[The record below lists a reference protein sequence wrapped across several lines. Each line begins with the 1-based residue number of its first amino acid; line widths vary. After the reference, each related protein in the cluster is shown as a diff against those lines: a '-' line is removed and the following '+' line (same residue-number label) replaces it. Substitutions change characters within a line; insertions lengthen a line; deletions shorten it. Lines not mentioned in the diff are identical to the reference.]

1 GERARRAGGAA
12 GRAAGGQQGLVDG
25 LPAERRPEGAMALP
39 ARGMGLES
47 VEELEATSPAQRPGA
62 AARVRAAAR
71 ALPVGDPGPLPL
83 AAGNQ
88 SGRRHQ
94 QQDQGHQAGGLRL
107 PGRRLL
113 LPEDP
118 GGLPRTWVKNHFL
131 TRICADLS
139 WVAGRYH
146 GLLGVRRRLL
156 WRVSWRP
163 VGLAGGAA
171 ATSAGDGPGRWRPRA
186 RHSTDTE
193 DPARSAGTP
202 IPQTPAY
209 PPRECGQQN
218 WRRAESSPPP

>member
-1 GERARRAGGAA
+1 RAGGAA

-118 GGLPRTWVKNHFL
+118 GGLPRTWVKNLFHALDFMP
-131 TRICADLS
+131 LS
-139 WVAGRYH
+139 ASDARFRRARPAPAPRAAGQSTSCSRSSF
-146 GLLGVRRRLL
+146 GRAKTMLSGSPSSSRTAPAPSSRRRASTP
-156 WRVSWRP
+156 WTSTS
-163 VGLAGGAA
+163 GAEA
-171 ATSAGDGPGRWRPRA
+171 
-186 RHSTDTE
+186 
-193 DPARSAGTP
+193 PAVTP
-202 IPQTPAY
+202 M
-209 PPRECGQQN
+209 
-218 WRRAESSPPP
+218 WRRPATHSGSISAAPSIR

>member
-1 GERARRAGGAA
+1 
-12 GRAAGGQQGLVDG
+12 
-25 LPAERRPEGAMALP
+25 
-39 ARGMGLES
+39 GLES

-118 GGLPRTWVKNHFL
+118 GGLPRTWVKNHFFAQTASRQAL
-131 TRICADLS
+131 TGACPGGRCRAAYRQSGGRLAMIGLPQTGSPVEADSPTSVSRSARSELWMFFRQWLRRPLSIAAVSPSSRHLAQRI
-139 WVAGRYH
+139 VAALPPGT
-146 GLLGVRRRLL
+146 RRVVEL
-156 WRVSWRP
+156 
-163 VGLAGGAA
+163 
-171 ATSAGDGPGRWRPRA
+171 GPGTGIFTRA
-186 RHSTDTE
+186 LLAHGI
-193 DPARSAGTP
+193 A
-202 IPQTPAY
+202 PQDLLALEFNP
-209 PPRECGQQN
+209 
-218 WRRAESSPPP
+218 

>member
-1 GERARRAGGAA
+1 
-12 GRAAGGQQGLVDG
+12 
-25 LPAERRPEGAMALP
+25 MALP

-118 GGLPRTWVKNHFL
+118 GGLPRTWVKNHQKWARAQR
-131 TRICADLS
+131 TISA
-139 WVAGRYH
+139 
-146 GLLGVRRRLL
+146 
-156 WRVSWRP
+156 
-163 VGLAGGAA
+163 VGMAP
-171 ATSAGDGPGRWRPRA
+171 DMRA
-186 RHSTDTE
+186 
-193 DPARSAGTP
+193 
-202 IPQTPAY
+202 
-209 PPRECGQQN
+209 N
-218 WRRAESSPPP
+218 

>member
-1 GERARRAGGAA
+1 
-12 GRAAGGQQGLVDG
+12 
-25 LPAERRPEGAMALP
+25 PEGAMALP

-118 GGLPRTWVKNHFL
+118 GGLPRTWVKNL
-131 TRICADLS
+131 APAVDL
-139 WVAGRYH
+139 
-146 GLLGVRRRLL
+146 
-156 WRVSWRP
+156 P
-163 VGLAGGAA
+163 V
-171 ATSAGDGPGRWRPRA
+171 
-186 RHSTDTE
+186 
-193 DPARSAGTP
+193 PAQDELP
-202 IPQTPAY
+202 LPLQEI
-209 PPRECGQQN
+209 
-218 WRRAESSPPP
+218 

>member
-1 GERARRAGGAA
+1 RAGGAA

-118 GGLPRTWVKNHFL
+118 GGLPRTWVKNLFSQNLANDLGFQQALRQQFL
-131 TRICADLS
+131 ELRVLGFQRLQA
-139 WVAGRYH
+139 
-146 GLLGVRRRLL
+146 LGVRY
-156 WRVSWRP
+156 VHAAE
-163 VGLAGGAA
+163 LAPPEVV
-171 ATSAGDGPGRWRPRA
+171 AGFREA
-186 RHSTDTE
+186 V
-193 DPARSAGTP
+193 
-202 IPQTPAY
+202 TPAELLDRHPRVRFLQELDDLLFAVPLLHVR
-209 PPRECGQQN
+209 PPGLGSDSN
-218 WRRAESSPPP
+218 

>member
-1 GERARRAGGAA
+1 RAGGAA

-118 GGLPRTWVKNHFL
+118 GGLPRTWVKNQKKAPPERGFPGSRKAALSDQLRHSAGTYLFDVVGVVAQVHSTGEVGSSSTECSGVHFI
-131 TRICADLS
+131 TGTS
-139 WVAGRYH
+139 
-146 GLLGVRRRLL
+146 
-156 WRVSWRP
+156 
-163 VGLAGGAA
+163 AA
-171 ATSAGDGPGRWRPRA
+171 ATPMASVGVVVMMPFLMTIDL
-186 RHSTDTE
+186 T
-193 DPARSAGTP
+193 
-202 IPQTPAY
+202 Y
-209 PPRECGQQN
+209 
-218 WRRAESSPPP
+218 

>member
-1 GERARRAGGAA
+1 
-12 GRAAGGQQGLVDG
+12 
-25 LPAERRPEGAMALP
+25 MALP

-118 GGLPRTWVKNHFL
+118 GGLPRTWEKNPKKAPAKWRGL
-131 TRICADLS
+131 VLGSDDDCNTPCVRCRGRCALPTV
-139 WVAGRYH
+139 VAKLPQVVAKSPAPSR
-146 GLLGVRRRLL
+146 
-156 WRVSWRP
+156 SAP
-163 VGLAGGAA
+163 
-171 ATSAGDGPGRWRPRA
+171 TSAK
-186 RHSTDTE
+186 
-193 DPARSAGTP
+193 
-202 IPQTPAY
+202 
-209 PPRECGQQN
+209 
-218 WRRAESSPPP
+218 

>member
-1 GERARRAGGAA
+1 
-12 GRAAGGQQGLVDG
+12 
-25 LPAERRPEGAMALP
+25 MALP

-118 GGLPRTWVKNHFL
+118 GGLPRTWVKNLKLAVRPPRKYKVHQ
-131 TRICADLS
+131 R
-139 WVAGRYH
+139 AGRTSETIDIS
-146 GLLGVRRRLL
+146 LFAIDL
-156 WRVSWRP
+156 P
-163 VGLAGGAA
+163 LAGCREDWVEVELPVTGTAIDNPVLR
-171 ATSAGDGPGRWRPRA
+171 GWMPPG
-186 RHSTDTE
+186 S
-193 DPARSAGTP
+193 
-202 IPQTPAY
+202 
-209 PPRECGQQN
+209 
-218 WRRAESSPPP
+218 